1 MMSIEE
7 KYAAQMLKY
16 LWYSA
21 TMGLSDD
28 FDTEEECILAAYKK
42 NIEYPSEY
50 GIYSY
55 DSLKYPN
62 GDIDIDDCN
71 YHGFVGKEVK

>member
-1 MMSIEE
+1 MMLTE
-7 KYAAQMLKY
+7 KYAAQKFKY

-21 TMGLSDD
+21 TMGPSDD
-28 FDTEEECILAAYKK
+28 FDTEEECILDAYKE
-42 NIEYPSEY
+42 NIENPSEY

-71 YHGFVGKEVK
+71 YLRYVGNEVEL